1 MISVTIISI
10 DKSQTLPPA
19 TDSNSDTLEEIVQ
32 LIHFFFILDLDLT
45 AVGHHGLANQFL
57 DTPLKTLEIVQ
68 GLQTMIISAR
78 FGDHMTQRSTYK
90 SKHERKAEYHE
101 IPSQEQKV

>member
-1 MISVTIISI
+1 MISVTLISI
-10 DKSQTLPPA
+10 DKSQTFPSA

-57 DTPLKTLEIVQ
+57 DTPLKTLEHGQ
-68 GLQTMIISAR
+68 GLQTMISAR